1 MDRMNITGNVW
12 DYTLHVWYAKPP
24 WAASVDQTEL
34 RLSILADARAATE
47 MKIAP
52 QSAGGSLPVLI
63 GETWA
68 VEMNGF
74 LNHATVYID
83 AWNGSERVIFWVDA
97 TEVKDLMERVAWKC
111 SRCGCGG
118 ASIVYG
124 PNPYEQ
130 DVNGDETPVLLC
142 LRCIDI
148 LQDEI

>member
-1 MDRMNITGNVW
+1 MDSLKITGNVW
-12 DYTLHVWYAKPP
+12 DHTLHVWYAKPP

-34 RLSILADARAATE
+34 RGAILADARAATE

-52 QSAGGSLPVLI
+52 QSRGGSLPVLV

-74 LNHATVYID
+74 LNHKTVYID
-83 AWNGSERVIFWVDA
+83 AWNGNERVIFWVDA
-97 TEVKDLMERVAWKC
+97 TEVQDLMERIAWKC

-124 PNPYEQ
+124 P
-130 DVNGDETPVLLC
+130 DTGAWKTTPVLLC
-142 LRCIDI
+142 LRCID
-148 LQDEI
+148 LLKDET